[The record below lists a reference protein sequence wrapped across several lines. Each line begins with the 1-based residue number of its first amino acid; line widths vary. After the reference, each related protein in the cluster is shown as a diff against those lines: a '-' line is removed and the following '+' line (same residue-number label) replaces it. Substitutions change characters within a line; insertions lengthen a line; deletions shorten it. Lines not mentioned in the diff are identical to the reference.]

1 VIIDPDKMTNFI
13 KNYFKKEEIKIAI
26 NKLSD
31 IPDVQLLFVESFI
44 SEAQGSNRV
53 DDDIIEI
60 FVKLLAES
68 GDKQKRKRILPE
80 LQKLGRYPPKCV
92 DVCRK
97 NDIKDAAAFL
107 EEMRGNREG
116 IKMAIELRL
125 EVSLYEKYV

>member
-1 VIIDPDKMTNFI
+1 MTNFI